1 MRISDWSSDVCS
13 SDLIHPSD
21 HSRDD
26 DRDACPG
33 PRHRRARFSGNRLLR
48 HTLVVHYRPPA
59 RGDQARARGF
69 RAGISA
75 VNDADF
81 RAGIRRGPQEAIE
94 IVEWEERKWKQG
106 ARPAANVAAT
116 REGRAPRGPTHTATT
131 INRFPPLTRQNPPH
145 HTAG

>member
-59 RGDQARARGF
+59 RGDPARARGF

-75 VNDADF
+75 LNDADF
-81 RAGIRRGPQEAIE
+81 RAGLRRGLQEAIE
-94 IVEWEERKWKQG
+94 IVEWEDRKWKTG
-106 ARPAANVAAT
+106 ARPASNLART
-116 REGRAPRGPTHTATT
+116 RKARELGRASRRGRVVPVVWD
-131 INRFPPLTRQNPPH
+131 
-145 HTAG
+145 

>member
-81 RAGIRRGPQEAIE
+81 RAGIRRGLTEATE
-94 IVEWEERKWKQG
+94 HVEWEERKWNAG
-106 ARPAANVAAT
+106 ARPESEGART
-116 REGRAPRGPTHTATT
+116 RQGRAPRRGTLNGAKTKQE
-131 INRFPPLTRQNPPH
+131 RPP
-145 HTAG
+145 

>member
-81 RAGIRRGPQEAIE
+81 RAGIRRGLQEAIE
-94 IVEWEERKWKQG
+94 IVERSEEHTSELPSLMRTSYAVFCLQKQ
-106 ARPAANVAAT
+106 RTVM
-116 REGRAPRGPTHTATT
+116 TA
-131 INRFPPLTRQNPPH
+131 
-145 HTAG
+145 

>member
-81 RAGIRRGPQEAIE
+81 RAGIRRGLQEAIE
-94 IVEWEERKWKQG
+94 IVEWEERKWKPG
-106 ARPAANVAAT
+106 ARPASNVARTRQGPAT
-116 REGRAPRGPTHTATT
+116 RCETLNADRKNARKGRSVSISVELG
-131 INRFPPLTRQNPPH
+131 
-145 HTAG
+145 G